1 MTTEREV
8 RYRLA
13 PRDSGFARWW
23 ALAGVLLLLGLWEWS
38 VRQGWISPVY
48 LPAPSQIA
56 SALAALVQ
64 NGTLGPALAASVLR
78 WLVGVIAGGLAAL
91 LLALA
96 GELSLTFRRLIEPYI
111 YFFYPL
117 PKIAILPLF
126 VLWLGIGELPKYVL
140 IALGVFFPVFINT
153 MAGLVRLPRLY
164 REVAAMYPVSRGRY
178 LRTVALPAVLPEL
191 FAGLQLGCGTALV
204 LVVAAEM
211 IAAQT
216 GIGALI
222 LHFGDLMLTAP
233 LLACIFVLCVA
244 GLIVQALLAQWQRYM
259 TPWRDHR

>member
-13 PRDSGFARWW
+13 PKESSCARWW

-64 NGTLGPALAASVLR
+64 NGTLGPALAASALR

-96 GELSLTFRRLIEPYI
+96 GELSPTFRRLIEPYI
-111 YFFYPL
+111 YFFYPSY
-117 PKIAILPLF
+117 I
-126 VLWLGIGELPKYVL
+126 
-140 IALGVFFPVFINT
+140 
-153 MAGLVRLPRLY
+153 
-164 REVAAMYPVSRGRY
+164 
-178 LRTVALPAVLPEL
+178 
-191 FAGLQLGCGTALV
+191 
-204 LVVAAEM
+204 
-211 IAAQT
+211 
-216 GIGALI
+216 
-222 LHFGDLMLTAP
+222 
-233 LLACIFVLCVA
+233 
-244 GLIVQALLAQWQRYM
+244 
-259 TPWRDHR
+259 